1 MQKAVSKQT
10 RLTQLQ
16 TKKPIIMKDATIKTV
31 KIQGRYRESVVLHGS
46 KEVPWLTT
54 SGVWL
59 EKLGFHIGDTVRI
72 TSRKGLL
79 VIEVLDK
86 QSQKQQSLQSEIRKV
101 QRTLKQMM

>member
-1 MQKAVSKQT
+1 
-10 RLTQLQ
+10 
-16 TKKPIIMKDATIKTV
+16 MKDTTSKTV
-31 KIQGRYRESVVLHGS
+31 KIQGRYRESVVLNGS

-79 VIEVLDK
+79 VIEVLD
-86 QSQKQQSLQSEIRKV
+86 SFNVERKI
-101 QRTLKQMM
+101 QM

>member
-1 MQKAVSKQT
+1 
-10 RLTQLQ
+10 
-16 TKKPIIMKDATIKTV
+16 MKDATIKTV

-59 EKLGFHIGDTVRI
+59 EKLGFNIGDTVRI

-79 VIEVLDK
+79 VIEVLD
-86 QSQKQQSLQSEIRKV
+86 SFNVERS
-101 QRTLKQMM
+101 TLNGKFKCKCKRNNK